1 MTTERASKYDLSTLI
16 RDCGQSGAVWVS
28 RGALAS
34 AQDDFG
40 LATGDKVR
48 EFIANNGLEQ
58 PRHISTVPWE
68 NNPDES
74 QVVWVDSYE
83 FFSGNLFG
91 YFAFF
96 KGATGSWV
104 VKSFKKNDQP
114 NPRFMQMKAA
124 LEKLK
129 E

>member
-1 MTTERASKYDLSTLI
+1 MSILI
-16 RDCGQSGAVWVS
+16 RDSGQADGVWVS
-28 RGALAS
+28 KGALIS
-34 AQDDFG
+34 AQNDFS
-40 LATGDKVR
+40 LATGDAVR

-68 NNPDES
+68 NNPDKN

-83 FFSGNLFG
+83 FFSGSLFG

-96 KGATGSWV
+96 KGLTGRWV
-104 VKSFKKNDQP
+104 VKSLKKNDQP
-114 NPRFMQMKAA
+114 DPRFLQMKAA